1 MTQSHNHIH
10 NLSWMQS
17 CVWILSM
24 IRASQVDRSLAPK
37 INIEYFALVKDHVSN
52 LIKNKRTFSKRAH
65 DFEIFVS
72 LQSFAESLSCITVIM
87 WPENSNQNIYLFW
100 KKQARPHP
108 PYPRWQQSW
117 IFCLLT
123 LPTDPLSHYQKLL
136 FIIASNIKLGDDH
149 PGHIKISKYKKSF
162 YHGGFVLALHDL
174 PGFGI
179 WRKSFFFRVKEDI
192 SKHTVWKVIVIISTK
207 RHESESS
214 TIKVWLTE
222 LLQNKDAFPLR
233 EALADVFQ
241 TDKELH
247 TCRYIFLPVFVI
259 GWLGMI
265 NISIATL

>member
-100 KKQARPHP
+100 KNKQGPQP
-108 PYPRWQQSW
+108 PCPRWQQSW

-136 FIIASNIKLGDDH
+136 FIIASNIKLGHDH

-179 WRKSFFFRVKEDI
+179 WRKSFFF
-192 SKHTVWKVIVIISTK
+192 
-207 RHESESS
+207 SELKK
-214 TIKVWLTE
+214 TY
-222 LLQNKDAFPLR
+222 QNIQCGK
-233 EALADVFQ
+233 
-241 TDKELH
+241 
-247 TCRYIFLPVFVI
+247 
-259 GWLGMI
+259 W
-265 NISIATL
+265 

>member
-52 LIKNKRTFSKRAH
+52 LIKNKRTFSIRAH

-100 KKQARPHP
+100 KNKRGSHP
-108 PYPRWQQSW
+108 PCPRWQQSW

-136 FIIASNIKLGDDH
+136 FIIASNIKLGHDH

-179 WRKSFFFRVKEDI
+179 WRKSCSFFQ
-192 SKHTVWKVIVIISTK
+192 S
-207 RHESESS
+207 
-214 TIKVWLTE
+214 
-222 LLQNKDAFPLR
+222 
-233 EALADVFQ
+233 
-241 TDKELH
+241 
-247 TCRYIFLPVFVI
+247 
-259 GWLGMI
+259 
-265 NISIATL
+265 